1 VTTDSLHSAAVGAA
15 SVSTFLAKA
24 RHAWRRIE
32 WPTLGVAFAV
42 YAGFVVVTF
51 FFNSLPWL
59 LAAPLAS
66 VLLTWYGS
74 LQHETIHGHPT
85 PFRRFN
91 AMLGSLPLSLWI
103 PYTVYRETHL
113 RHHRHGG
120 RRLTQVAYDPES
132 YYLPTDELSQAGHLR
147 RWIYRANCTLAG
159 RLIFGPVLAVATFWS
174 GEFRRV
180 RSGDRRRMRI
190 WARHAVGVYVV
201 LFWVVA
207 VCHIPWWVYLAV
219 VVYPSVSLNHVRS
232 FAEHV
237 AHEDSQ
243 LRTRVVEAH
252 PLWALLF
259 LNNNLHIAHHAKP
272 KAAWFQLPHVWRQ
285 MREPAVERGLVFAG
299 GYREVA
305 RKYFVRPYI
314 RLDDGQP
321 DHGGVNRGALDHGG
335 GSNQLGG
342 NRGGRVRSRPNHT
355 PADRGGINPG
365 APEQRGEGV
374 AA

>member
-1 VTTDSLHSAAVGAA
+1 MRSRYWRGFGRRLRIPAAMQTDSLLPASVGAVAA
-15 SVSTFLAKA
+15 SPTHAKA
-24 RHAWRRIE
+24 RHTWRRIE
-32 WPTLGVAFAV
+32 WPTLGVALAI
-42 YAGFVVVTF
+42 YAGFLLVTF
-51 FFNSLPWL
+51 FFADLPL
-59 LAAPLAS
+59 LVSAPLLS

-91 AMLGSLPLSLWI
+91 GMLGSLPLSLWI

-132 YYLPTDELSQAGHLR
+132 FYLPTGDLSRFGHLR

-159 RLIFGPVLAVATFWS
+159 RLILGPALAVTLFWS

-190 WARHAVGVYVV
+190 WARHAVGVCFV
-201 LFWVVA
+201 LAWVVV
-207 VCHIPWWVYLAV
+207 VCHIPLWLYLALI
-219 VVYPSVSLNHVRS
+219 VYPSISLNHVRS

-237 AHEDSQ
+237 ADSDSR

-252 PLWALLF
+252 PFWGLLF

-272 KAAWFQLPHVWRQ
+272 KLAWFQLPHVWHQ
-285 MREPAVERGLVFAG
+285 MRAPALERGLVFAG
-299 GYREVA
+299 GYREVMQ
-305 RKYFVRPYI
+305 KYLLRPYI
-314 RLDDGQP
+314 RLDHDG
-321 DHGGVNRGALDHGG
+321 D
-335 GSNQLGG
+335 
-342 NRGGRVRSRPNHT
+342 
-355 PADRGGINPG
+355 
-365 APEQRGEGV
+365 
-374 AA
+374 

>member
-1 VTTDSLHSAAVGAA
+1 MRILAAVQTDSLHSAAVGVAP
-15 SVSTFLAKA
+15 VSSLLAKA
-24 RHAWRRIE
+24 RHVWRRIE
-32 WPTLGVAFAV
+32 WPTLGVALAIYV
-42 YAGFVVVTF
+42 GFSLVTF
-51 FFNSLPWL
+51 FFNDLPL
-59 LAAPLAS
+59 TLSAPVLS

-91 AMLGSLPLSLWI
+91 GMLGSLPLSLWI

-132 YYLPTDELSQAGHLR
+132 YYLPTGELSRAGHLR
-147 RWIYRANCTLAG
+147 RLIYRANCTLAG
-159 RLIFGPVLAVATFWS
+159 RLVLGPALAVTSFWS

-207 VCHIPWWVYLAV
+207 VCHIPWWVYLAL

-237 AHEDSQ
+237 AHEDSR

-252 PLWALLF
+252 PFWALLF

-272 KAAWFQLPHVWRQ
+272 KLAWFQLPHLWRQ
-285 MREPAVERGLVFAG
+285 MRAPALERGLVFAG
-299 GYREVA
+299 GYREVT

-314 RLDDGQP
+314 RLDHGQL
-321 DHGGVNRGALDHGG
+321 DHRGSDRGGVLDHRRPNRGGLLDHGG
-335 GSNQLGG
+335 L
-342 NRGGRVRSRPNHT
+342 
-355 PADRGGINPG
+355 DRDG
-365 APEQRGEGV
+365 A
-374 AA
+374 

>member
-1 VTTDSLHSAAVGAA
+1 MKSRYWRGFGRRLRIPAAMQTDSLVPASVGAVA
-15 SVSTFLAKA
+15 AIPTHARA
-24 RHAWRRIE
+24 RHTWRRIE
-32 WPTLGVAFAV
+32 WPTLGVAFAIYV
-42 YAGFVVVTF
+42 GFFSVALFFRDLPLVV
-51 FFNSLPWL
+51 
-59 LAAPLAS
+59 AAPLLS

-91 AMLGSLPLSLWI
+91 GMLGSLPLSLWI

-132 YYLPTDELSQAGHLR
+132 YYLPTEELSRVGQLR

-159 RLIFGPVLAVATFWS
+159 RLVLGPALAVTSFWS

-190 WARHAVGVYVV
+190 WARHAVGVCFV
-201 LFWVVA
+201 LAWVGV
-207 VCHIPWWVYLAV
+207 VCHIPLWLYLALI
-219 VVYPSVSLNHVRS
+219 VYPSMSLNHVRS

-237 AHEDSQ
+237 ADSDSR

-252 PLWALLF
+252 PFWALLF

-272 KAAWFQLPHVWRQ
+272 KLAWFQLPHVWHQ
-285 MREPAVERGLVFAG
+285 MRAPALERGLVFAG
-299 GYREVA
+299 GYREVMQ
-305 RKYFVRPYI
+305 KYLLRPYI
-314 RLDDGQP
+314 RLDHDG
-321 DHGGVNRGALDHGG
+321 G
-335 GSNQLGG
+335 
-342 NRGGRVRSRPNHT
+342 
-355 PADRGGINPG
+355 
-365 APEQRGEGV
+365 
-374 AA
+374 